1 MKEFADKLWQQ
12 HVFTAASAAVN
23 YGLAV
28 AYGVVWMWGSA
39 FASTIAG
46 TASTVLSVLYKDA
59 YNSLVYDK
67 NWDAIKETDAIYLFK
82 KISKASS
89 HIGIALS
96 ADKIWEMWKK
106 LRAGQK
112 AAMVTLNAVKWVNP
126 QIIIVLSAIDVLQ
139 SVIFLG

>member
-1 MKEFADKLWQQ
+1 
-12 HVFTAASAAVN
+12 
-23 YGLAV
+23 
-28 AYGVVWMWGSA
+28 MWGSA